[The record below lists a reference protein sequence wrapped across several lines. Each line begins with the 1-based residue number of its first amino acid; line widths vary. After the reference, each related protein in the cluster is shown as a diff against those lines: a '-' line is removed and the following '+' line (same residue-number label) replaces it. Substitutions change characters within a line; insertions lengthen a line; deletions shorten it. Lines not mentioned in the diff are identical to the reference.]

1 MVILLS
7 LLLYPNVLEVAV
19 RFIWLPVVITSM
31 RVSKHN
37 ANKALRLLLLCES
50 DRFSVLHFS
59 DSHILLSCTL
69 TVRSQQT
76 NALFC
81 VRLESDIL
89 TKLISAPTHFL
100 AHFSDR
106 DLTQMCVCV
115 VSTFANSW
123 CFLQAKYKEASR
135 KEASSCLYHQLPE
148 TLETLHA
155 KEATEL
161 QSQVHTLSH
170 VAQVFYTR
178 PERVRQCYRSTVI
191 PGEQLGVVCITAI
204 GDLFFWPQRKEN
216 SESAECFLSSPA
228 EVQGRREEGAEHQP
242 VLCAARDRRDEAR

>member
-1 MVILLS
+1 M
-7 LLLYPNVLEVAV
+7 
-19 RFIWLPVVITSM
+19 IT
-31 RVSKHN
+31 
-37 ANKALRLLLLCES
+37 ANKCPFLCS
-50 DRFSVLHFS
+50 PWDRH
-59 DSHILLSCTL
+59 
-69 TVRSQQT
+69 
-76 NALFC
+76 
-81 VRLESDIL
+81 L

-123 CFLQAKYKEASR
+123 CFLQSKYKEASR

-170 VAQVFYTR
+170 EAQVFYTR
-178 PERVRQCYRSTVI
+178 PEWVRQCYRSAVTLS
-191 PGEQLGVVCITAI
+191 EQPGVVCITVI
-204 GDLFFWPQRKEN
+204 GDLLFWPQRKEN
-216 SESAECFLSSPA
+216 NESAECFLSPPA

-242 VLCAARDRRDEAR
+242 VLCAAWDRRDEAR